1 MGSLR
6 CGATVGYRHVI
17 LLWSTRTTHDKT
29 IANQNTVREDYSHD
43 GDAWSREFIF

>member
-6 CGATVGYRHVI
+6 FGETMGYRHVI
-17 LLWSTRTTHDKT
+17 RTTHDKT